1 MRRFF
6 QFCGIILIALIV
18 YSGSTITYSDS
29 MPIPTPPVAVP
40 SPTPRPATEDDGPNH
55 VTIEYGWPAI
65 IKHNNDP
72 FHAYIR
78 FPQGGNPTDEVIYDW
93 AHGLNISI
101 LSEFRAVQNEDPR
114 ARGEVNIHFDSYLI
128 DNRYAGILQ
137 QGDYSVIFDPLVPSV
152 DIVKTFNI
160 DLPGNAFLESNDI
173 LDYSQSEKIFELLR
187 ERMLIEHPNTE
198 RSLGFIDE
206 SWLHFLVIGHEGII
220 VVLDKNRLLPEDFPT
235 LTVTLP
241 YEDLGDALLIRN
253 NPPLPYPPSPSPSP
267 SPPPSPSPTPTPTAS
282 PDNGE
287 EGQDGH
293 DGHDGSDGSE
303 GSDGDSS
310 TGPSVPPQSG
320 NIDPSAPMIALS
332 FDDGP
337 GHYTNQFLDL
347 LEMYG
352 VRATFCVV
360 GNLVNTQSEALER
373 AVSLG
378 NEVIG
383 HSWDHK
389 NLAKLSAD
397 AVRTQILD
405 TAEIIEEVT
414 GTDVKLF
421 RPPYGAVSDTM
432 RDVARELGF
441 SIIYWSVDP
450 EDWDTNDSEKVF
462 DSVMQQVRDGSIIL
476 SHEIYKSTLIAYQRL
491 IPELLNRGFQ
501 LVTVSELLNYRVR
514 ELVPG
519 EVYYNGHRN

>member
-6 QFCGIILIALIV
+6 QFCGIILLALIV
-18 YSGSTITYSDS
+18 YSGSTITFSDS
-29 MPIPTPPVAVP
+29 MPIPTPPVVIP
-40 SPTPRPATEDDGPNH
+40 PPTPRPVTEDDGPNH
-55 VTIEYGWPAI
+55 ATIEYGWPVF

-78 FPQGGNPTDEVIYDW
+78 FPQGGNPTDEVIYNW
-93 AHGLNISI
+93 AHGLNNNV
-101 LSEFRAVQNEDPR
+101 LSEFRAVLNEDPR
-114 ARGEVNIHFDSYLI
+114 ARGEINVHFDSYLI
-128 DNRYAGILQ
+128 DNRYAGIFQ
-137 QGDYSVIFDPLVPSV
+137 QGDYSVIFDPTVPPV
-152 DIVKTFNI
+152 DVVRTFNI
-160 DLPGNAFLESNDI
+160 DLVRNAFLESGDI
-173 LDYSQSEKIFELLR
+173 LDFSQADRILELLR
-187 ERMLIEHPNTE
+187 ERMLFEHPNTE

-235 LTVTLP
+235 LSVTLP
-241 YEDLGDALLIRN
+241 YEDLGDALLIRT
-253 NPPLPYPPSPSPSP
+253 NPPLT
-267 SPPPSPSPTPTPTAS
+267 SPPTP
-282 PDNGE
+282 DGQNGSN
-287 EGQDGH
+287 GLN
-293 DGHDGSDGSE
+293 
-303 GSDGDSS
+303 GDSS
-310 TGPSVPPQSG
+310 ADPSVPPQSG
-320 NIDPSAPMIALS
+320 NFDPRGPMIALS

-337 GHYTNQFLDL
+337 GSYTNQFLDL

-360 GNLVNTQSEALER
+360 GNLVDSHAAALER

-405 TAEIIEEVT
+405 TAFIIEEVT
-414 GTDVKLF
+414 GIETRLF
-421 RPPYGAVSDTM
+421 RPPYGAISDTM

-441 SIIYWSVDP
+441 SIIHWSVDP
-450 EDWDTNDSEKVF
+450 EDWNTDDPEEVF
-462 DSVMQQVRDGSIIL
+462 FSVMQQIKDGSIIL
-476 SHEIYKSTLIAYQRL
+476 SHEIHKSTLIAYQRL

-501 LVTVSELLNYRVR
+501 LVTVSEMLNYRVR
-514 ELVPG
+514 ELIPG